1 MSLRIVSMVL
11 LQGLLLPAFCGT
23 ALADARSEAQI
34 RELEQTQSRAAIAR
48 DRAAL
53 EKIFAADFRI
63 INPAGAVATRDELFA
78 LLLGPTVVYSSA
90 VYETQQV
97 RDLGDT
103 IVTIGLEKVVM
114 AQGPQAGQ
122 TVQRRTTQVW
132 HRDGAEWRLKLRHAN
147 IVQ

>member
-1 MSLRIVSMVL
+1 MTTRNRLAAVL
-11 LQGLLLPAFCGT
+11 WLPALLGGA
-23 ALADARSEAQI
+23 ALAQADAKSQQAV
-34 RELEQTQSRAAIAR
+34 RELEQAQARAAIAR
-48 DRAAL
+48 DRPAL
-53 EKIFAADFRI
+53 EKIFAADFRV
-63 INPAGAVATRDELFA
+63 INPSGGVADRDELFA
-78 LLLGPTVVYSSA
+78 LLLGSAPAYSSA

-132 HRDGAEWRLKLRHAN
+132 HRTGGSWALKLRHAN
-147 IVQ
+147 VVQ